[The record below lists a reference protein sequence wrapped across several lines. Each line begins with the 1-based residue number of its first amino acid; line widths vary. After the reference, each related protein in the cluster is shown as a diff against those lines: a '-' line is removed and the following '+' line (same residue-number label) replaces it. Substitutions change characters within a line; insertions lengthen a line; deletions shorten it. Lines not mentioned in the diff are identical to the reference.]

1 MFCLF
6 VFFVSHR
13 WTSFPL
19 FPACAA
25 ILKTDLLKKSEIE
38 KIKQVGVGSCRK
50 LFVVPLIYLL
60 QTEFKIA
67 NICLILFIC
76 PRRKLIFIHASKTF
90 VNIFIVKDIPMQQRY
105 QFKFQCP
112 PMFCWH
118 IFWAALYSSK
128 ETSYGAPKFLM
139 FTILMFF
146 ERFIQR

>member
-1 MFCLF
+1 MSWILFVCLF
-6 VFFVSHR
+6 VFYR

-25 ILKTDLLKKSEIE
+25 ILETNLLKKSEIE

-105 QFKFQCP
+105 QFKFQCFVDTFSELSSTLQRKPLMEP
-112 PMFCWH
+112 PNF
-118 IFWAALYSSK
+118 
-128 ETSYGAPKFLM
+128 
-139 FTILMFF
+139 
-146 ERFIQR
+146 